1 MVLDSQSAALPVPVE
16 REVGGVR
23 VRELRMLDYPYF
35 VDARGEG
42 LADGSAPTAG
52 LHELTM
58 SWASPIRLDRAALG
72 ERQAVEL
79 VTSSPAAWTAD
90 STQIAPDYRAH
101 PEGGF
106 ATGEDTGRKTLAVA
120 VEGSFESYLD
130 RKSTRLN
137 SRHSCASRMPP
148 SA

>member
-1 MVLDSQSAALPVPVE
+1 
-16 REVGGVR
+16 
-23 VRELRMLDYPYF
+23 
-35 VDARGEG
+35 
-42 LADGSAPTAG
+42 
-52 LHELTM
+52 M

-101 PEGGF
+101 PEVGF

-120 VEGSFESYLD
+120 VEGSFESYFAGKPSPLAEAAAESAEGD
-130 RKSTRLN
+130 DAGEGAGEGAEEEAGEEAERKSTRLN
-137 SRHSCASRMPP
+137 SSH
-148 SA
+148 

>member
-58 SWASPIRLDRAALG
+58 SWASPIRLDRAAPG

-79 VTSSPAAWTAD
+79 VTSSPAAWPAD
-90 STQIAPDYRAH
+90 SPQ
-101 PEGGF
+101 
-106 ATGEDTGRKTLAVA
+106 
-120 VEGSFESYLD
+120 LD
-130 RKSTRLN
+130 RKSVVCGQSVSVRGERGGRRLL
-137 SRHSCASRMPP
+137 
-148 SA
+148 

>member
-1 MVLDSQSAALPVPVE
+1 MGLDSQSAALPVPVE
-16 REVGGVR
+16 RDVGGGR
-23 VRELRMLDYPYF
+23 VRELRMLYYPYF

-101 PEGGF
+101 PEGG
-106 ATGEDTGRKTLAVA
+106 
-120 VEGSFESYLD
+120 D
-130 RKSTRLN
+130 RKRTRLT
-137 SRHSCASRMPP
+137 SSP
-148 SA
+148 

>member
-1 MVLDSQSAALPVPVE
+1 
-16 REVGGVR
+16 
-23 VRELRMLDYPYF
+23 
-35 VDARGEG
+35 
-42 LADGSAPTAG
+42 
-52 LHELTM
+52 M

-120 VEGSFESYLD
+120 VEGSFESYFAGKPSPYSLLQ
-130 RKSTRLN
+130 RAGLLASTLLGVEAAALHQRWL
-137 SRHSCASRMPP
+137 R
-148 SA
+148 